1 MTFME
6 GLKWGILKS
15 NTAARLRYC
24 QGESTYTH
32 LLMMLLLLVVL
43 LAVGVS
49 EVASMSG
56 GKVVVEVDGDV

>member
-32 LLMMLLLLVVL
+32 LLMLLLLVVL